1 MRREEPRG
9 AKMLALVAAIGSIDT
24 LRQYMRSASLGPYK
38 SSTSPNRPWCVDVPP
53 TLSDTGKRKRKFF
66 ETKKLA
72 EAECEKLE
80 ARRDNFGVSLNAMT
94 PSRIA
99 EAAEAYKLLEGTS
112 ATLLDAVHGFLAVQK
127 ARQTPASASS
137 ISGTNFSKQ
146 RRTATSSTNESY
158 GLLATASLSF
168 TIGSFPTSPLW
179 T

>member
-127 ARQTPASASS
+127 ARQRQRQLPRSLEP
-137 ISGTNFSKQ
+137 ICRSKEGPQ
-146 RRTATSSTNESY
+146 RAVPTRATDYSR
-158 GLLATASLSF
+158 
-168 TIGSFPTSPLW
+168 PLPSVSR
-179 T
+179 

>member
-53 TLSDTGKRKRKFF
+53 TLSDTGKRKRKF
-66 ETKKLA
+66 
-72 EAECEKLE
+72 
-80 ARRDNFGVSLNAMT
+80 
-94 PSRIA
+94 A

-127 ARQTPASASS
+127 ARQRQRQLPRSLEP
-137 ISGTNFSKQ
+137 ISRSKEGPQ
-146 RRTATSSTNESY
+146 RAVPTRATDYSR
-158 GLLATASLSF
+158 
-168 TIGSFPTSPLW
+168 PLPSVSR
-179 T
+179 